1 MQVKDLIVTGDAR
14 VLGKIYTSD
23 GAVSGGASGGGSS
36 GDGSGLTYTLSKSGS
51 TITLTGSDGSTSSVT
66 DANTDTNTTYSNAT
80 TSAAGLMSASDKSK
94 LDGIATGANKYTHP
108 SYTAK
113 SNGLYKVTVDAS
125 GHVSGTAAV
134 AKSDITALGIPAQDT
149 TYSAATQS
157 ANGLM
162 SAADKSKLDGIASGA
177 TKITVDSALS
187 SSSTNPVQNKVIN
200 SALAGKANSSHTH
213 DDRYYTETEVNN
225 LLNGKANSSHTHGAS
240 DISSLASTI
249 QSLINSGGISM
260 VKSVQRGSSSLADGT
275 SAATSTTVTIS
286 SVNTAKSILIVN
298 STSSLYPKSDNNYAI
313 GVKGELTNGTTITFT
328 KTDKRGAIN
337 FAWQVIEL
345 Y

>member
-66 DANTDTNTTYSNAT
+66 DANTDTNTTYSAAT
-80 TSAAGLMSASDKSK
+80 TSAAGLMSAS
-94 LDGIATGANKYTHP
+94 
-108 SYTAK
+108 
-113 SNGLYKVTVDAS
+113 
-125 GHVSGTAAV
+125 
-134 AKSDITALGIPAQDT
+134 
-149 TYSAATQS
+149 
-157 ANGLM
+157 
-162 SAADKSKLDGIASGA
+162 DKSKLDGIASGA

-200 SALAGKANSSHTH
+200 SALAGKANSNHTH

>member
-94 LDGIATGANKYTHP
+94 LDGIA
-108 SYTAK
+108 
-113 SNGLYKVTVDAS
+113 
-125 GHVSGTAAV
+125 
-134 AKSDITALGIPAQDT
+134 
-149 TYSAATQS
+149 
-157 ANGLM
+157 
-162 SAADKSKLDGIASGA
+162 SGA
-177 TKITVDSALS
+177 TKITVDSSLS
-187 SSSTNPVQNKVIN
+187 SSSTNPVQNKVVN
-200 SALAGKANSSHTH
+200 SALAGKAASSHTH

-225 LLNGKANSSHTHGAS
+225 LLNGKANSSHSHSAS

-249 QSLINSGGISM
+249 QSLIDNGVITMSVLMSPVKVTMGYITTTAVTGTGKGRLFITLNSGKKATIVIDGKTLCSDIE
-260 VKSVQRGSSSLADGT
+260 VFRDTEGGYIDFTSSYSIT
-275 SAATSTTVTIS
+275 CSAASGGS
-286 SVNTAKSILIVN
+286 YTAV
-298 STSSLYPKSDNNYAI
+298 YY
-313 GVKGELTNGTTITFT
+313 
-328 KTDKRGAIN
+328 
-337 FAWQVIEL
+337 
-345 Y
+345 